1 MLPPSPIIMASVIY
15 MGLLKQQ
22 SNRVLWV
29 TSVIAFLGFLDTH
42 LLIPVIAIYAS
53 SLGAGIGMVGLIV
66 GLYSIFNTPANVVF
80 GRLIDRVGHKIP
92 LLVGLIGDA
101 LSMALYAFA
110 RSPLHLALVR
120 MLHGTCGALVAPASM
135 SVIANY
141 SAGEKQGRS
150 MSLYGMSL
158 ASASLIGY
166 PLSGLIASRLG
177 LSPLFFFGAILVGVG
192 ALLSLTLPGGGTR
205 EVAAAE
211 IPKAEGIGKAKEL
224 LTRRGL
230 VPSYVAIFAQ
240 YFTFGGVVTLLPVHL
255 GRLGMGAF
263 EVGMSLA
270 AFSTMFVITQ
280 FPSGAISD
288 RAGRL
293 PAMVAGLLCII
304 VSLAALPLVSGF
316 WLLVAIM
323 GLYGTGYGL
332 LFPSV
337 SALIADHTSIG
348 ERGLATGIFHA
359 LLTAGVA
366 IGAPAVGWAAGLLG
380 VERGLLLVPIPM
392 LFSLAI
398 AVALLPRVKKASV

>member
-1 MLPPSPIIMASVIY
+1 MSMLR
-15 MGLLKQQ
+15 QQ
-22 SNRVLWV
+22 GDRVLWV
-29 TSVIAFLGFLDTH
+29 TPVITLLGFLDTH

-66 GLYSIFNTPANVVF
+66 GIYSIINTPANVVF
-80 GRLIDRVGHKIP
+80 GS
-92 LLVGLIGDA
+92 A
-101 LSMALYAFA
+101 
-110 RSPLHLALVR
+110 
-120 MLHGTCGALVAPASM
+120 
-135 SVIANY
+135 IANY
-141 SAGEKQGRS
+141 SEGGKQGRS

-177 LSPLFFFGAILVGVG
+177 LSPLFFFGAILVGLG
-192 ALLSLTLPGGGTR
+192 ALLTLTLPAGSTR

-211 IPKAEGIGKAKEL
+211 APGAEGIRKAKEL
-224 LTRRGL
+224 LTRKGL
-230 VPSYVAIFAQ
+230 VPSYVAIFSQ
-240 YFTFGGVVTLLPVHL
+240 YFTFGGVVTLLPLHL

-288 RAGRL
+288 RVGRL

-304 VSLAALPLVSGF
+304 VSLAVLPLVSEF

-348 ERGLATGIFHA
+348 EQGLATGIFHA
-359 LLTAGVA
+359 LLTEWVA
-366 IGAPAVGWAAGLLG
+366 IGAPTRTVCRLWSIIVPAGKGAWRLRHG
-380 VERGLLLVPIPM
+380 T
-392 LFSLAI
+392 F
-398 AVALLPRVKKASV
+398 